1 MNQRAQKQRA
11 PMKRSTRLALIT
23 IASLMGLALV
33 TWGAI
38 VLALANKDLPA
49 EEAEERRRATNQGQ
63 IRYATYDPQIEP
75 KDLMKNPTVFSS
87 SNTETAYLWNKG
99 DPGWST
105 VIEHKV
111 QDTSYY
117 PIMLSLPEHWEKV
130 SCQQ

>member
-49 EEAEERRRATNQGQ
+49 EEAEERRRATFEYRLEKIQEPIEAEKDYYQKLACQNQGQ

-75 KDLMKNPTVFSS
+75 KDLTSGTRVTQGGPPS
-87 SNTETAYLWNKG
+87 SNTRSRTRRTT
-99 DPGWST
+99 P
-105 VIEHKV
+105 
-111 QDTSYY
+111 
-117 PIMLSLPEHWEKV
+117 
-130 SCQQ
+130 SC